1 LHPVSQLCNMGY
13 NCLFTNVDVII
24 FRRSD
29 SSLSFKSVSDDKFY
43 LVDYT
48 KNVDLDA
55 CLLANTNM
63 GWL

>member
-1 LHPVSQLCNMGY
+1 MGY